1 LRRFDVRD
9 VAGLNKEVELRVPRQ
24 RMMVAGIAATMV
36 LSLAAC
42 ASSNRN
48 TNSSTANAGSADASA
63 TSGGGGASDTAT
75 SAAADTSGSSSSSSA
90 PGSSAAGGG
99 SNATFTFGAAGAP
112 SMFDPLYATDGE
124 SFRPARQMMEGLVG
138 FKAGTADL
146 EPKLAESWT
155 QSKDGKTWTF
165 KIRQNVKFQD
175 GTALDSKAVCY
186 NLDRMYSQTGAG
198 ATQAQYWSD
207 TMGGFKGQKDDAGK
221 EVPSLY
227 VSCAADGD
235 NAVVKIARATS
246 KFPSLL
252 GLPSFSIQSPT
263 ALDKYKANDVK
274 ASGEAFTYPEYA
286 TAHPTGTGPLKFG
299 KYDKANG
306 VIELV
311 RNDDYWGPKA
321 TIAKLIF
328 KVIPDETARKQ
339 ALQSGSIDG
348 YDLPNPADWDSL
360 KANFNLL
367 IRPAFNVMYLG
378 IDQKNNP
385 KLRDLR
391 VRQAIA
397 YAMNRQD
404 FVASQ
409 LPEGAKVALNFY
421 PDTVDGWTDQVTQ
434 YKYDPA
440 KAKSLLAEAGATDL
454 TLKFWWPTEVSRPYM
469 PNPKDVFTA
478 FSADLQA
485 VGIKLQVT
493 SKPWNGGYLD
503 GVDALQPDLFLL
515 GWTGDYNTPDNFIG
529 TFFSDVTNRF
539 YTKAAPWGA
548 QLSKEMEAADSEPDP
563 GKRKADYVELNKK
576 LMSEYLPAI
585 PISHSP
591 PALVLAKN
599 IGGVVPSPL
608 TDEDYAHATKSEK

>member
-1 LRRFDVRD
+1 VRD

-48 TNSSTANAGSADASA
+48 TNSSTANAGSTDASA
-63 TSGGGGASDTAT
+63 TSGGGGASDTA
-75 SAAADTSGSSSSSSA
+75 SSGAADTSGSSGSSSA
-90 PGSSAAGGG
+90 SGSSAAGGG

-274 ASGEAFTYPEYA
+274 ASG
-286 TAHPTGTGPLKFG
+286 
-299 KYDKANG
+299 
-306 VIELV
+306 
-311 RNDDYWGPKA
+311 
-321 TIAKLIF
+321 
-328 KVIPDETARKQ
+328 
-339 ALQSGSIDG
+339 
-348 YDLPNPADWDSL
+348 
-360 KANFNLL
+360 
-367 IRPAFNVMYLG
+367 
-378 IDQKNNP
+378 
-385 KLRDLR
+385 
-391 VRQAIA
+391 
-397 YAMNRQD
+397 
-404 FVASQ
+404 
-409 LPEGAKVALNFY
+409 
-421 PDTVDGWTDQVTQ
+421 
-434 YKYDPA
+434 
-440 KAKSLLAEAGATDL
+440 
-454 TLKFWWPTEVSRPYM
+454 
-469 PNPKDVFTA
+469 
-478 FSADLQA
+478 
-485 VGIKLQVT
+485 
-493 SKPWNGGYLD
+493 
-503 GVDALQPDLFLL
+503 
-515 GWTGDYNTPDNFIG
+515 
-529 TFFSDVTNRF
+529 
-539 YTKAAPWGA
+539 
-548 QLSKEMEAADSEPDP
+548 
-563 GKRKADYVELNKK
+563 
-576 LMSEYLPAI
+576 
-585 PISHSP
+585 
-591 PALVLAKN
+591 
-599 IGGVVPSPL
+599 
-608 TDEDYAHATKSEK
+608 